1 MKWFLIIVLITVIMI
16 IARAISEQYKE
27 KYDFY
32 YNLKDFLNQFKI
44 NLSFSQS
51 KIKEFLDK
59 INSKKQF
66 KIFIDEYKNFLS
78 YGKFDLS
85 KIKILEADEKTEL
98 TKIINNIG
106 KYNAK
111 NEMLQVDAFMVSIDS
126 KLEKAKQD
134 KQKLC
139 PLILKLSLLF
149 AIALSILLI

>member
-1 MKWFLIIVLITVIMI
+1 MKWILIVILISVIML
-16 IARAISEQYKE
+16 IARAVSEQYSE
-27 KYDFY
+27 KFDFY
-32 YNLKDFLNQFKI
+32 SKLKEFLNQFKI

-59 INSKKQF
+59 VNSKKQF
-66 KIFIDEYKNFLS
+66 KLFIESYKDYLKS
-78 YGKFDLS
+78 GELDLS
-85 KIKILEADEKTEL
+85 KIKILDDEEKSEL
-98 TKIINNIG
+98 NNIVRNIG

-111 NEMLQVDAFMVSIDS
+111 NEMLQINSFLLSVDS

-149 AIALSILLI
+149 AIALSIILI